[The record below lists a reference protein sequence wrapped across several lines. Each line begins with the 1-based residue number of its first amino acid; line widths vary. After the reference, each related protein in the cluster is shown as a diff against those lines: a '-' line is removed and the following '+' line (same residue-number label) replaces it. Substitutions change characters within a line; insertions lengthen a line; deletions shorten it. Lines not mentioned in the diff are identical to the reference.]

1 MKKRHCILV
10 LDLHLVLIGSCT
22 RDNTFTLQGSFQ
34 RHAKV
39 CLDDIVEGSL
49 KEKAC
54 WVFLP
59 HEGFPRINLVY
70 LVHLF
75 LLEILFMLPLLEKCI
90 KIQENQ
96 HGFRA

>member
-1 MKKRHCILV
+1 M
-10 LDLHLVLIGSCT
+10 IGSCT
-22 RDNTFTLQGSFQ
+22 RDNTLTLRGSFW

-39 CLDDIVEGSL
+39 CLDDIVEDTL

-59 HEGFPRINLVY
+59 HEGFPKINLVY

-75 LLEILFMLPLLEKCI
+75 LLEILFMLLYYQNALKFK
-90 KIQENQ
+90 KIN
-96 HGFRA
+96 RASCALR

>member
-1 MKKRHCILV
+1 MVLV
-10 LDLHLVLIGSCT
+10 LHLVLIGSCT
-22 RDNTFTLQGSFQ
+22 RDNTFNLRGSFW

-39 CLDDIVEGSL
+39 CLDDIVEDTL

-59 HEGFPRINLVY
+59 HEGFSRINLVY

-75 LLEILFMLPLLEKCI
+75 LLEILFMLPLLKILSKCI
-90 KIQENQ
+90 KHLKKSTQDI
-96 HGFRA
+96 RKP